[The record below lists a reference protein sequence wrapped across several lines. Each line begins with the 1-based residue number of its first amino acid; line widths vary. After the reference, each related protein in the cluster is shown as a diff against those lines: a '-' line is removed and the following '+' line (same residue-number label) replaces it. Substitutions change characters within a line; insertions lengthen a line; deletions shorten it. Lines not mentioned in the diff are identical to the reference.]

1 MPRPSTKPSGW
12 DRRRNRITTELQLTA
27 VRLFAERG
35 YDNVSVA
42 DIAEAANVS
51 PRTVFRYF
59 ATKEDILL
67 AAPRSALRLFNRILD
82 QMPKSGYVIDD
93 VINESIALSAEYRV
107 PPASLFDQWQ
117 RALTSAPGVES
128 RMHGEQKLHAEEL
141 LTARCAEALDVGPDD
156 IRARAAAAVIG
167 ALQHAVLTAWF
178 EQGGEA
184 ELATLYK
191 DAVEGVRRSLRSDP
205 GPA

>member
-1 MPRPSTKPSGW
+1 VPKTSTKPSGW

-35 YDNVSVA
+35 YDNVSIA
-42 DIAEAANVS
+42 DIAEAAEVS

-67 AAPRSALRLFNRILD
+67 AAPRGVLRLFNKILD
-82 QMPKSGYVIDD
+82 EMPKSGYVIDD
-93 VINESIALSAEYRV
+93 VISESIARVGEYHL
-107 PPASLFDQWQ
+107 PPASVLDDWR
-117 RALTSAPGVES
+117 RALDTAPGIES
-128 RMHGEQKLHAEEL
+128 RMHGEHKLQAEEL
-141 LTARCAEALDVGPDD
+141 LVARCAEALDVGPDD

-167 ALQHAVLTAWF
+167 ALNQAVLTAWF
-178 EQGGEA
+178 EQAGET

-191 DAVEGVRRSLRSDP
+191 DAIEGVRRSLRSDP
-205 GPA
+205 TT

>member
-12 DRRRNRITTELQLTA
+12 DKRRNRVTTELQLTA

-35 YDNVSVA
+35 YDNVSIA
-42 DIAEAANVS
+42 DIAEAAQVS

-67 AAPRSALRLFNRILD
+67 AAPRSVLKLFNRILD
-82 QMPKSGYVIDD
+82 EMPKSGYVIDD
-93 VINESIALSAEYRV
+93 VISESIARSAEYRV
-107 PPASLFDQWQ
+107 PPASLLDEWL
-117 RALTSAPGVES
+117 RALGTAPGVQS
-128 RMHGEQKLHAEEL
+128 RLHGEQKLQAEEL
-141 LTARCAEALDVGPDD
+141 LTARCAEALEVSPDD

-167 ALQHAVLTAWF
+167 ALQQTVLTAWF

-191 DAVEGVRRSLRSDP
+191 DAIEGVRQSLRSEP
-205 GPA
+205 SA